1 MEENKEVLET
11 TEKVEVEVKEENTE
25 AKKEVVKDNRQNN
38 RNRNS
43 ARRDNRPN
51 RAGRRNNRPAKT
63 YDEIV
68 LDTKAVVKVT
78 KGGRQRRFQAVVLVG
93 DKKGLVGLG
102 IGKANEISEAVK
114 KARQDAQKNMVK
126 VPIVD
131 GRTIPHEMKMDEGA
145 TKVILKP
152 ASAGTGL
159 VAGSA
164 VRSVLEIAGY
174 HDIITK
180 SLGARTKINMAR
192 ATINA
197 LRSMKTIEEVCEMR
211 GKTKEEILG

>member
-1 MEENKEVLET
+1 MQK
-11 TEKVEVEVKEENTE
+11 
-25 AKKEVVKDNRQNN
+25 
-38 RNRNS
+38 
-43 ARRDNRPN
+43 
-51 RAGRRNNRPAKT
+51 RRNTRPAKM
-63 YDEIV
+63 YDEVV

-114 KARQDAQKNMVK
+114 KARQDAQKNVVK

-131 GRTIPHEMKMDEGA
+131 GRTVPHEIINEEGA
-145 TKVILKP
+145 TKVVIKP

-164 VRSVLEIAGY
+164 VRAVLEIAGY
-174 HDIITK
+174 HDIISK
-180 SLGARTKINMAR
+180 ALGARTKINMAR

-197 LRSMKTIEEVCEMR
+197 LQSMRTIEQVCEAR

>member
-1 MEENKEVLET
+1 MQK
-11 TEKVEVEVKEENTE
+11 
-25 AKKEVVKDNRQNN
+25 
-38 RNRNS
+38 
-43 ARRDNRPN
+43 
-51 RAGRRNNRPAKT
+51 RRNNRPAKM

-114 KARQDAQKNMVK
+114 KARQDATKNMVR

-131 GRTIPHEMKMDEGA
+131 KRTIAHETRYDEGA
-145 TKVILKP
+145 TKVIIKP

-174 HDIITK
+174 HDIISK

-192 ATINA
+192 ATIKA
-197 LRSMKTIEEVCEMR
+197 LQSIKTIDEVCAAR

>member
-1 MEENKEVLET
+1 MENENKVNDLEVTNEEVTET
-11 TEKVEVEVKEENTE
+11 KEVSKTEKVNKTE
-25 AKKEVVKDNRQNN
+25 RTNRNDKRNN
-38 RNRNS
+38 RNNS
-43 ARRDNRPN
+43 KRRP
-51 RAGRRNNRPAKT
+51 NNRPSKT

-114 KARQDAQKNMVK
+114 KARQDAQKNIVR
-126 VPIVD
+126 VSIVD
-131 GRTIPHEMKMDEGA
+131 NRTIAHEMKMEEGA
-145 TKVILKP
+145 TRVVLRP

-174 HDIITK
+174 RDIISK
-180 SLGARTKINMAR
+180 SLGARSKINMAR

-197 LRSMKTIEEVCEMR
+197 LLSIKTIEQVCEER
-211 GKTKEEILG
+211 GKTREESLG

>member
-1 MEENKEVLET
+1 MEKENNKTNSER
-11 TEKVEVEVKEENTE
+11 
-25 AKKEVVKDNRQNN
+25 KDNNQRNHNRKDNRRRQNN
-38 RNRNS
+38 R
-43 ARRDNRPN
+43 PT
-51 RAGRRNNRPAKT
+51 KM

-114 KARQDAQKNMVK
+114 KARQDAGKNIVR
-126 VPIVD
+126 VSIVD
-131 GRTIPHEMKMDEGA
+131 NRTIAHEMQMDEGA
-145 TKVILKP
+145 TKVIIKP

-174 HDIITK
+174 RDIISK
-180 SLGARTKINMAR
+180 SLGARSKINMAR

-197 LRSMKTIEEVCEMR
+197 LLSIKTIEQVCEER
-211 GKTKEEILG
+211 GKTREEILG

>member
-1 MEENKEVLET
+1 MEDKENVKNTEVKAVKKDFKKGMKKPFKKTPTKTLDEVVLE
-11 TEKVEVEVKEENTE
+11 
-25 AKKEVVKDNRQNN
+25 
-38 RNRNS
+38 
-43 ARRDNRPN
+43 
-51 RAGRRNNRPAKT
+51 
-63 YDEIV
+63 
-68 LDTKAVVKVT
+68 TKAVVKVT

-114 KARQDAQKNMVK
+114 KARQDANKNMVR

-131 GRTIPHEMKMDEGA
+131 GRTIAHEARYAEGA
-145 TKVILKP
+145 TKVIIKP

-174 HDIITK
+174 RDIISK

-192 ATINA
+192 ATIKA
-197 LRSMKTIEEVCEMR
+197 LQSIKTIDEVCAAR

>member
-1 MEENKEVLET
+1 MENNNNNKR
-11 TEKVEVEVKEENTE
+11 K
-25 AKKEVVKDNRQNN
+25 
-38 RNRNS
+38 
-43 ARRDNRPN
+43 
-51 RAGRRNNRPAKT
+51 NNRPTKT

-102 IGKANEISEAVK
+102 IGKANEVSEAVK
-114 KARQDAQKNMVK
+114 KARQDAEKNIVK
-126 VPIVD
+126 VPID
-131 GRTIPHEMKMDEGA
+131 DNRTIAHELSCNEGA
-145 TKVILKP
+145 TGVVTKP

-174 HDIITK
+174 HDIISK
-180 SLGARTKINMAR
+180 SLGARSKINMAR
-192 ATINA
+192 ATIYA
-197 LRSMKTIEEVCEMR
+197 LQSIKTIDQVCAER
-211 GKTKEEILG
+211 GKTREEILG

>member
-1 MEENKEVLET
+1 MEKENNKTNSER
-11 TEKVEVEVKEENTE
+11 KDNNRGNRNR
-25 AKKEVVKDNRQNN
+25 KDNR
-38 RNRNS
+38 RN
-43 ARRDNRPN
+43 
-51 RAGRRNNRPAKT
+51 NNRPTKM

-114 KARQDAQKNMVK
+114 KARQDAQKNIVR
-126 VPIVD
+126 VSIVD
-131 GRTIPHEMKMDEGA
+131 NRTIAHEVTMDEGA
-145 TKVILKP
+145 TKVIIKP

-174 HDIITK
+174 RDIISK
-180 SLGARTKINMAR
+180 SLGARSKINMAR

-197 LRSMKTIEEVCEMR
+197 LLSIKTIEQVCEER
-211 GKTKEEILG
+211 SKTREEILG

>member
-1 MEENKEVLET
+1 MQK
-11 TEKVEVEVKEENTE
+11 
-25 AKKEVVKDNRQNN
+25 
-38 RNRNS
+38 
-43 ARRDNRPN
+43 
-51 RAGRRNNRPAKT
+51 RRNTRPTKM
-63 YDEIV
+63 YDEVV

-114 KARQDAQKNMVK
+114 KARQDAQKNVVK

-131 GRTIPHEMKMDEGA
+131 GRTVPHEIMNEEGA
-145 TKVILKP
+145 TKVVIKP

-164 VRSVLEIAGY
+164 VRAVLEIAGY
-174 HDIITK
+174 HDIISK
-180 SLGARTKINMAR
+180 ALGARTKINMAR

-197 LRSMKTIEEVCEMR
+197 LQSMRTIEQVCEAR

>member
-1 MEENKEVLET
+1 MEKENNNNKVSEK
-11 TEKVEVEVKEENTE
+11 TE
-25 AKKEVVKDNRQNN
+25 NRRNNN
-38 RNRNS
+38 RNNN
-43 ARRDNRPN
+43 NR
-51 RAGRRNNRPAKT
+51 RRNNRPTKM

-114 KARQDAQKNMVK
+114 KARQDAQKNIVR
-126 VPIVD
+126 VPIVEN
-131 GRTIPHEMKMDEGA
+131 RTIAHEVNMDEGA
-145 TKVILKP
+145 TKVIIKP

-174 HDIITK
+174 HDIISK
-180 SLGARTKINMAR
+180 SLGARSKINMAR

-197 LRSMKTIEEVCEMR
+197 LMSVKTIEQVSMAR
-211 GKTKEEILG
+211 GKTREEILG

>member
-1 MEENKEVLET
+1 MEN
-11 TEKVEVEVKEENTE
+11 VKEESVKNTE
-25 AKKEVVKDNRQNN
+25 TEQKTVNRSHHKKDVKPSNR
-38 RNRNS
+38 RK
-43 ARRDNRPN
+43 P
-51 RAGRRNNRPAKT
+51 NNRPTKT

-114 KARQDAQKNMVK
+114 KARQDAQKNIVK

-131 GRTIPHEMKMDEGA
+131 NRTIAHGMTKDEGA
-145 TKVILKP
+145 TKVIIKP

-174 HDIITK
+174 RDIISK
-180 SLGARTKINMAR
+180 SLGARSKINMAR

-197 LRSMKTIEEVCEMR
+197 LLSIKTIEQVCEER
-211 GKTKEEILG
+211 GKTREEILG

>member
-1 MEENKEVLET
+1 MEKENNKTNSER
-11 TEKVEVEVKEENTE
+11 
-25 AKKEVVKDNRQNN
+25 KDNNQRNHNRKDNRRRQNN
-38 RNRNS
+38 R
-43 ARRDNRPN
+43 PT
-51 RAGRRNNRPAKT
+51 KM

-114 KARQDAQKNMVK
+114 KARQDAGKNIVR
-126 VPIVD
+126 VSIVD
-131 GRTIPHEMKMDEGA
+131 NRTIAHEVTMDEGA
-145 TKVILKP
+145 TKVIIKP

-174 HDIITK
+174 RDIISK
-180 SLGARTKINMAR
+180 SLGARSKINMAR

-197 LRSMKTIEEVCEMR
+197 LLSIKTIEQVQEER
-211 GKTKEEILG
+211 GKTREEILG

>member
-1 MEENKEVLET
+1 MEKENNKTNSER
-11 TEKVEVEVKEENTE
+11 
-25 AKKEVVKDNRQNN
+25 KDNNQRNHNRKDNRRRQNN
-38 RNRNS
+38 R
-43 ARRDNRPN
+43 PT
-51 RAGRRNNRPAKT
+51 KM

-114 KARQDAQKNMVK
+114 KARQDAGKNIVR
-126 VPIVD
+126 VSIVD
-131 GRTIPHEMKMDEGA
+131 NRTIAHEVTMDEGA
-145 TKVILKP
+145 TKVIIKP

-174 HDIITK
+174 HDIISK
-180 SLGARTKINMAR
+180 SLGARSKINMAR

-197 LRSMKTIEEVCEMR
+197 LLSIKTIEQVCEER
-211 GKTKEEILG
+211 GKTREEILG

>member
-1 MEENKEVLET
+1 MQK
-11 TEKVEVEVKEENTE
+11 
-25 AKKEVVKDNRQNN
+25 
-38 RNRNS
+38 
-43 ARRDNRPN
+43 
-51 RAGRRNNRPAKT
+51 RRNNRPTKM

-102 IGKANEISEAVK
+102 IGKANEVSEDVK
-114 KARQDAQKNMVK
+114 KARQDANKNVVK

-131 GRTIPHEMKMDEGA
+131 GKTIPHETVFDEGA

-152 ASAGTGL
+152 ASAGTGG

-164 VRSVLEIAGY
+164 VRSVLEIAGS
-174 HDIITK
+174 HDIISK
-180 SLGARTKINMAR
+180 SLGARSKINMAR
-192 ATINA
+192 ATIKA
-197 LRSMKTIEEVCEMR
+197 LESMRTIEQVCAAR

>member
-1 MEENKEVLET
+1 MEKENNKTNSER
-11 TEKVEVEVKEENTE
+11 KDNNQRNHNR
-25 AKKEVVKDNRQNN
+25 KDNR
-38 RNRNS
+38 
-43 ARRDNRPN
+43 
-51 RAGRRNNRPAKT
+51 RRNNNRPTKM

-114 KARQDAQKNMVK
+114 KARQDAQKNIVK

-131 GRTIPHEMKMDEGA
+131 NRTIAHEMIMDEGA
-145 TKVILKP
+145 TKVIIKP

-174 HDIITK
+174 RDIISK
-180 SLGARTKINMAR
+180 SLGARSKINMAR

-197 LRSMKTIEEVCEMR
+197 LLSIKTIEQVCEER
-211 GKTKEEILG
+211 GKTREEILG

>member
-1 MEENKEVLET
+1 MQK
-11 TEKVEVEVKEENTE
+11 
-25 AKKEVVKDNRQNN
+25 
-38 RNRNS
+38 
-43 ARRDNRPN
+43 RRGNRPT
-51 RAGRRNNRPAKT
+51 RM

-93 DKKGLVGLG
+93 DRKGLVGLG

-114 KARQDAQKNMVK
+114 KARQDAQKNMIK

-131 GRTIPHEMKMDEGA
+131 GRTIPHEMQMDEGA

-152 ASAGTGL
+152 ASAGSGL
-159 VAGSA
+159 VAGGA
-164 VRSVLEIAGY
+164 VRSVLDIAGY
-174 HDIITK
+174 HDIISK

-192 ATINA
+192 ATLNA
-197 LRSMKTIEEVCEMR
+197 LKSMKTIEQVSEMR

>member
-1 MEENKEVLET
+1 MEKENNKTNSER
-11 TEKVEVEVKEENTE
+11 
-25 AKKEVVKDNRQNN
+25 KDNNQRNHNRKDNRRRQNN
-38 RNRNS
+38 R
-43 ARRDNRPN
+43 PT
-51 RAGRRNNRPAKT
+51 KM

-114 KARQDAQKNMVK
+114 KARQDAQKNIVR
-126 VPIVD
+126 VSIVD
-131 GRTIPHEMKMDEGA
+131 NRTIAHEMQMDEGA
-145 TKVILKP
+145 TKVVIKP

-174 HDIITK
+174 HDIISK
-180 SLGARTKINMAR
+180 SLGARSKINMAR

-197 LRSMKTIEEVCEMR
+197 LLSIKTIEQVQEER
-211 GKTKEEILG
+211 GKTREEILG

>member
-1 MEENKEVLET
+1 MENEN
-11 TEKVEVEVKEENTE
+11 VKTENTNTE
-25 AKKEVVKDNRQNN
+25 QKAVRKPNN
-38 RNRNS
+38 N
-43 ARRDNRPN
+43 RRDNKNNNRRRP
-51 RAGRRNNRPAKT
+51 NNRPTKM

-114 KARQDAQKNMVK
+114 KARSDAQKNIVR

-131 GRTIPHEMKMDEGA
+131 NRTIAHEMIMDEGA
-145 TKVILKP
+145 TKVIIKP

-164 VRSVLEIAGY
+164 VRSVIEIAGY
-174 HDIITK
+174 RDIISK
-180 SLGARTKINMAR
+180 SLGARSKINMAR

-197 LRSMKTIEEVCEMR
+197 LLSIKTIEQVQEER
-211 GKTKEEILG
+211 GKTREEILG